1 MKKLTGIVC
10 LLALVL
16 ALTACAGAGDWK
28 YEELP
33 GDYAVWRI
41 NSREIPLVRVDAD
54 GLTAEPVVEGYVYA
68 VAWDENTI
76 YVQQRAEKDKGT
88 WPTIWLRW
96 IPAPSA
102 APIRRRSLPQ
112 PARNRAWTRPI
123 SAGRSRRT
131 GTRSMTGKRRGN
143 FRFRGVEVRVKRRS
157 AGHTTVI

>member
-1 MKKLTGIVC
+1 MKKLTDIVC

-76 YVQQRAEKDKGT
+76 YVQQRAEKDKGDMAYYMVALSMKVLPLNIAYAT
-88 WPTIWLRW
+88 WSGAGTLLTMVIGMVLFKERFK
-96 IPAPSA
+96 PSGYLGLLLLLGGIIA
-102 APIRRRSLPQ
+102 L
-112 PARNRAWTRPI
+112 NLL
-123 SAGRSRRT
+123 
-131 GTRSMTGKRRGN
+131 
-143 FRFRGVEVRVKRRS
+143 
-157 AGHTTVI
+157 